1 MDLLIAFAVT
11 FILLIFSVFNGI
23 FPAYPLT
30 AGLLL
35 FFLAA
40 LYRGFGFI
48 NILKMAYFGGKKSF
62 AVIKVL
68 LLIGALIPIWM
79 ASGTVP
85 AIVYFGM
92 ELIHPNLFILAAF
105 LLSCVVSFLTGTSI
119 GTSGVVG
126 AALMVMAK
134 SGNVNMTAT
143 AGAVIAG
150 AYFGDRCS
158 PVSSSAHFVAF
169 LTGTNVY
176 NNMKI
181 MFRTGLIPL
190 ILSIGFYLTLS
201 YLFPLHSSAGSISS
215 LIRQEFDL
223 NLVVMFPALI
233 IVAFALIKVD
243 VKISIIVSIAAAL
256 VISIHLQHHTFTECI
271 KYMLLGFKMDA
282 ASPLA
287 DIIKGGGILSL
298 LKMFLVV
305 FITSAFAGIMDE
317 TRMLDTIERFTSK
330 ADSRYQVYRNV
341 LATSLFG
348 SAIGCSQTFAVML
361 THMLNKKAYE
371 KNNLDAS
378 AAAVDLENSAIMVS
392 ALIPWNVALL
402 APMTILGADASCL
415 PYLLYI
421 YLIPLWNLVYLRI
434 KKSESL
440 K

>member
-1 MDLLIAFAVT
+1 MDLISAFVIT
-11 FILLIFSVFNGI
+11 FALLIFSVFNGI
-23 FPAYPLT
+23 FPAYPLA
-30 AGLLL
+30 AGLVL
-35 FFLAA
+35 FSLVA
-40 LYRGFGFI
+40 LKRGFGFI

-92 ELIHPNLFILAAF
+92 ALIHPNLFILAAF
-105 LLSCVVSFLTGTSI
+105 LLSCLVSFLIGTSI

-134 SGNVNMTAT
+134 SGNVSLTVT

-181 MFRTGLIPL
+181 MFRTGLVPL
-190 ILSIGFYLTLS
+190 IISIGFYLGLS
-201 YLFPLHSSAGSISS
+201 HLFPLHSSAGSISS
-215 LIRQEFDL
+215 LILKEFDL
-223 NLVVMFPALI
+223 DLIVMLPALVI
-233 IVAFALIKVD
+233 LAFALIKVE

-256 VISIHLQHHTFTECI
+256 VISIHVQHHTFTECI
-271 KYMLLGFKMDA
+271 KYMVMGFKMDA

-287 DIIKGGGILSL
+287 GIIKGGGILSL

-317 TRMLDTIERFTSK
+317 TRMLDNIENYTSK
-330 ADSRYQVYRNV
+330 AASRYQVYRNV
-341 LATSLFG
+341 LVTSLFG
-348 SAIGCSQTFAVML
+348 SVIGCSQTFAVML
-361 THMLNKKAYE
+361 THMLNRKAYE
-371 KNNLDAS
+371 KNELDTS
-378 AAAVDLENSAIMVS
+378 IAAVDLENSAIMVS

-402 APMTILGADASCL
+402 APMTILGTDASCL

-421 YLIPLWNLVYLRI
+421 YLVPLWNLFYLRI
-434 KKSESL
+434 KKN
-440 K
+440 